1 MNGLSPRTI
10 EKIKTL
16 HGLLLDLL
24 QDQAVYNE
32 FMRLRIVEVENPLV
46 LFGRY
51 EKLGNYDEV
60 PDDIYVKASDM
71 ANEASLSFHGDVIK
85 FDYPATMIKLFQ
97 TIPGV
102 LDLLYSIINFQDLH
116 KNVENVNRSLLEMQA
131 RYMGVD
137 FDSIDEPP
145 VDFSDSCE
153 SEGSSSLKRSDIQV
167 NYQSSVDSY
176 DKSCESDSLS
186 L

>member
-1 MNGLSPRTI
+1 MNELSPRTI

-16 HGLLLDLL
+16 HDLLLDLI
-24 QDQAVYNE
+24 QDQSVYNE

-51 EKLGNYDEV
+51 ERLGSYDEV

-71 ANEASLSFHGDVIK
+71 ANKASLSFHGDVIK
-85 FDYPATMIKLFQ
+85 FNYPATMIKLFQ

-102 LDLLYSIINFQDLH
+102 LDLLYNVINFQDLH
-116 KNVENVNRSLLEMQA
+116 KNVENVNRSLLQMQA

-137 FDSIDEPP
+137 FDSIDEPS

-153 SEGSSSLKRSDIQV
+153 SEDSNFLKRSDTQV
-167 NYQSSVDSY
+167 DYQSSVDSY
-176 DKSCESDSLS
+176 DESCESDSLS